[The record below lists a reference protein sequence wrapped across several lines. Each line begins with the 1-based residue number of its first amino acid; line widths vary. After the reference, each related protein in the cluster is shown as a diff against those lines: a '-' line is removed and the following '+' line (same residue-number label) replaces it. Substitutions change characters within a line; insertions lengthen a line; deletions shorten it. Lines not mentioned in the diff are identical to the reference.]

1 MTING
6 GTFVLAS
13 GDDGMHADETLE
25 VNGGDIRIANSY
37 EGLESAVITINDGD
51 IHVVASDDG
60 VNVAGGGR
68 AAQGRDGPT
77 SFGALLPF
85 SSISWALAL
94 PAARK
99 SRRVSARHD
108 LYDGTHILSRTQ
120 SSANPS
126 ALR

>member
-51 IHVVASDDG
+51 IHVVSSDDS
-60 VNVAGGGR
+60 VNVAGGNDGSGMMPGR
-68 AAQGRDGPT
+68 GPGASQGKDLTKMPLPIQGTTTSASTAATSQLTPPGMGLTPT
-77 SFGALLPF
+77 AP
-85 SSISWALAL
+85 W
-94 PAARK
+94 R
-99 SRRVSARHD
+99 
-108 LYDGTHILSRTQ
+108 
-120 SSANPS
+120 
-126 ALR
+126 